1 VERLIRLYRVGSS
14 PVALGILLAVN
25 ALPLVGVLLWGWN
38 LWSILILYWL
48 ENGIVGLLNVGKIA
62 LARGWGGAGAAKIVL
77 IPFFLLHY
85 GLFWLVHGVFVLFAL
100 PLFANVGAAL
110 TSGDPGIAQPGPNW
124 NAILWA
130 GIALA
135 ISHVASF
142 GLNYVGRREYLTAT
156 PIGQMFAPYA
166 RVFVLHL
173 TIILG
178 AFVSAALGN
187 PIGAL
192 VVLVVLKTA
201 IDVALHLR
209 EHTAVAGPA
218 IAPVGMAS
226 RA

>member
-1 VERLIRLYRVGSS
+1 MERLIRLYRVGSS
-14 PVALGILLAVN
+14 PIALSVLVAVN

-48 ENGIVGLLNVGKIA
+48 ENGMVGLLNVAKMG
-62 LARGWGGAGAAKIVL
+62 LAQGWGGAGAAKIVL
-77 IPFFLLHY
+77 IPFFLFHY

-110 TSGDPGIAQPGPNW
+110 TSGDPLIARPGPNW

-130 GIALA
+130 GLALA

-142 GLNYVGRREYLTAT
+142 GLNYIGRREYLTAT

-178 AFVSAALGN
+178 AIVSAALGN

-209 EHTAVAGPA
+209 EHAGFGPGAVPQPGATGVA
-218 IAPVGMAS
+218 
-226 RA
+226 

>member
-1 VERLIRLYRVGSS
+1 MERLVRLYRVGSS
-14 PVALGILLAVN
+14 PIALGVLLAVN
-25 ALPLVGVLLWGWN
+25 ALPLVGVLAWGWN

-48 ENGIVGLLNVGKIA
+48 ENGIVGLLNVGKMA
-62 LARGWGGAGAAKIVL
+62 LAQGWGGAGAAKIVL
-77 IPFFLLHY
+77 IPFFLFHY

-110 TSGDPGIAQPGPNW
+110 TSGDPGVAQPGANW

-130 GIALA
+130 GIALT

-178 AFVSAALGN
+178 ALVSVALGN

-192 VVLVVLKTA
+192 VVLVVLKTG

-209 EHTAVAGPA
+209 EHARFAPAAVAQARTAGVA
-218 IAPVGMAS
+218 
-226 RA
+226 